1 MYWRCPVR
9 VTVSMKSQA
18 SSVSA
23 WERRK
28 SAQVAMGGS
37 RKLTHLRARP
47 RATVV
52 VRVGWQWVAAEGP
65 VDLIGPDDS
74 ADGVDRD
81 GVRLLLRAIFTAAGG
96 SHDDWDAYDRVMAD
110 ERRTA
115 VLLTPQR
122 IYANG

>member
-1 MYWRCPVR
+1 MALLARRGFAVLEAVR
-9 VTVSMKSQA
+9 
-18 SSVSA
+18 
-23 WERRK
+23 E
-28 SAQVAMGGS
+28 
-37 RKLTHLRARP
+37 
-47 RATVV
+47 VV

-74 ADGVDRD
+74 ADEVDRD

-96 SHDDWDAYDRVMAD
+96 SHDDWDTYDRLMAD